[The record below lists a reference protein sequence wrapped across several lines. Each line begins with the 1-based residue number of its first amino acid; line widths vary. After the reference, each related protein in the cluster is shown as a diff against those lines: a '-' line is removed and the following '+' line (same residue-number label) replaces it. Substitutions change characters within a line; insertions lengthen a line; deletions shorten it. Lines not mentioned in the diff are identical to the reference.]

1 MRHPQGTCAAC
12 GRIQPVKKGYCRLC
26 WCQASLQ
33 ARGMHSVLPPF
44 LERIR
49 YHQLFFAGM
58 KLTTRWHPQPQLE
71 TDSQPG
77 APLPAAAPGAPAQ
90 RPVQLLLFEASRD
103 FTRFSRPEHANLGSP
118 WVVHGRQVASQLGE
132 ARGWTPKVRRTVDRA
147 LVMLLSGYR
156 DGEVICYSE
165 LFPVMR
171 EHDLSIERTVEVLGR
186 LGIFRDDRNP
196 AVEVWLARALGG
208 LAPGIARETE
218 AWARALLDGGP
229 RSRAR
234 SQDTVRVYLNALR
247 PALTRWSSRYGH
259 LREVTRDDV
268 NAVLAGMDGVRRA
281 RAITALH
288 SLFAWCKKR
297 GIMFRDPA
305 RLIKSGSQAGKLLQP
320 LGQDE
325 VDLAA
330 AAAVTPAARLI
341 LALAAVHAA
350 RPGAIRKL
358 RLDDIDLG
366 NRRLTIAGRTR
377 PLDDLT
383 RDMLTEWLDCRRA
396 RWPQTANPHLIVNQ
410 QTVMET
416 GPVGGGWISEAL
428 RGQPVTAERLRMDRH
443 LDEALARGPDPL
455 HLAAVFGISH
465 KTAIRYANIARQLL
479 ETAAESPAIPARP
492 PDTAG
497 HGGTC
502 G

>member
-1 MRHPQGTCAAC
+1 
-12 GRIQPVKKGYCRLC
+12 
-26 WCQASLQ
+26 
-33 ARGMHSVLPPF
+33 MHSVLPPF

-49 YHQLFFAGM
+49 HHQLFFAGM
-58 KLTTRWHPQPQLE
+58 KLTTRWHPRPQPE
-71 TDSQPG
+71 TGSRRG
-77 APLPAAAPGAPAQ
+77 EPLPVAVPGAPAQ

-103 FTRFSRPEHANLGSP
+103 FTRFSRPGHANLASP
-118 WVVHGRQVASQLGE
+118 WVVHGRQVASRLGE
-132 ARGWTPKVRRTVDRA
+132 ARGWTPKVQRTVDRA

-156 DGEVICYSE
+156 DGEVIRYSE
-165 LFPVMR
+165 MFPVMR
-171 EHDLSIERTVEVLGR
+171 EHDLSIERTVEVLGH
-186 LGIFRDDRNP
+186 LGIFRDDRSP
-196 AVEVWLARALGG
+196 AVEAWLARALGG
-208 LAPGIARETE
+208 LAPGIAREAE
-218 AWARALLDGGP
+218 AWARALLDGGS

-234 SQDTVRVYLNALR
+234 SQGTVRIYLNALR
-247 PALTRWSSRYGH
+247 PALARWSSQYGH

-268 NAVLAGMDGVRRA
+268 NAALAGTDGTQRA
-281 RAITALH
+281 RAITALR

-297 GIMFRDPA
+297 GIVFRDPA
-305 RLIKSGSQAGKLLQP
+305 RGLKPGSQACKLRQP
-320 LGQDE
+320 LGQGE

-350 RPGAIRKL
+350 RPGAIRGL

-366 NRRLTIAGRTR
+366 NRRITIAGRAR

-383 RDMLTEWLDCRRA
+383 RDMLTGWLDCRRA

-410 QTVMET
+410 QTAMET

-455 HLAAVFGISH
+455 HLAAVFGVSH
-465 KTAIRYANIARQLL
+465 KTAIRYANMARQLL
-479 ETAAESPAIPARP
+479 ETGAESPAIPPRP

-497 HGGTC
+497 GAGPAP
-502 G
+502 GS